1 MQRIDMSRHYGI
13 PAERAFAYITDTR
26 NWAHFFPGFVALDP
40 TSRFAVPGDVASLT
54 SKILG
59 RDRHVE
65 LTLERIDPNR
75 SFSYTSRQEGLPDAH
90 HERTF
95 TPEGDGFRFG
105 LSVSYEPRRG
115 LRGLVDRTVLRSAV
129 RRLLAR
135 TLDALEAALA
145 A

>member
-1 MQRIDMSRHYGI
+1 MSRHYGV

-26 NWAHFFPGFVALDP
+26 NWAHFFSGFVALDP
-40 TSRFAVPGDVASLT
+40 TSRFGVSGDVASLT

-95 TPEGDGFRFG
+95 TPEGEGFRFG
-105 LSVSYEPRRG
+105 VSVSYQPRRG
-115 LRGLVDRTVLRSAV
+115 LRGLVDRLVLTSAV

-135 TLDALEAALA
+135 TLDALEVALA

>member
-1 MQRIDMSRHYGI
+1 MERVEASRHFGV
-13 PAERAFAYITDTR
+13 PAERAFAFITDTR
-26 NWAHFFPGFVALDP
+26 NWAQFFPGFVALDP

-59 RDRHVE
+59 RDRRVY

-95 TPEGDGFRFG
+95 TPEGEGFRFG
-105 LSVSYEPRRG
+105 LSVSYQPRRG
-115 LRGLVDRTVLRSAV
+115 LRGLVDRIVLRPAV

-135 TLDALEAALA
+135 TLDALEVALA